1 MIVLKRNHPIG
12 DVKKIGEN
20 LLIEEGIKNTRF
32 LKNGKSLIIAM
43 KMTEFRSYIDF
54 DNPLL
59 YISRMPAHDAPFAL
73 QSDRIVVKAEN
84 EKKANELIDIFL
96 SKHQL

>member
-1 MIVLKRNHPIG
+1 MIVLKKNHQIG
-12 DVKKIGEN
+12 DVKKVGEK

-32 LKNGKSLIIAM
+32 LKKGKSLIIAM
-43 KMTEFRSYIDF
+43 KMTEFRSCIDF

-59 YISRMPAHDAPFAL
+59 YISRMPVHDAPFAL

-84 EKKANELIDIFL
+84 ETKANELIDIFL
-96 SKHQL
+96 SEHKL